1 MEPLLG
7 QIIMFAGTFA
17 PRGWAFCDGS
27 TLPIENNPALYS
39 ILGTTYGGDG
49 RRTFA
54 LPDLRGRAPVH
65 EGSGRRLGSQGN
77 LTGNLTM
84 HEPGKGTSTEA
95 APYLAVNYIIAVQG
109 MFPPRN

>member
-1 MEPLLG
+1 MS
-7 QIIMFAGTFA
+7 
-17 PRGWAFCDGS
+17 CDGS
-27 TLPIENNPALYS
+27 LLQINDHQSLYS
-39 ILGTTYGGDG
+39 LLGTTYGGDR

-65 EGSGRRLGSQGN
+65 HEWSGRRLGSQGN

-84 HEPGKGTSTEA
+84 HEPGKGQSTEA

-109 MFPPRN
+109 TFPPRN